1 MKNILVVITLACA
14 TLFLT
19 QCKKE
24 IVEQQGGG
32 GSGEMIEVSLNVDN
46 SGGSKTEISTSG
58 IVSWEIGDVLHVV
71 GEADGYLGDISAQ
84 NTGASAYFIGSI
96 AKPTATQDLHF
107 YYTGSQ
113 EFTLT
118 SNTYFTYN
126 ISQQTGKLADI
137 AEHLHLMH
145 GEINDVTAGTTN
157 LGTITMTSMMSIVK
171 LQFGMAAETKETL
184 GDKVM
189 CTGGFSAIKFN
200 VKSGSFDSE
209 GRVRYR
215 KNIYLDNVTTAVDGI
230 YYMAVTPGAQTL
242 EFSQGI
248 MGKSLECP
256 DGGFAANTFYSNV
269 KSVELGELPY
279 LPAIFTIN
287 NGSDGEQWTEDDTQ
301 VKFSKGNLQYLGN
314 EDGTGTW
321 RFATNQYDF
330 IGYADNSLDAPTRGN
345 VADVSNYAFL
355 NYGSG
360 YDETLENP
368 SQTEQTGIAN
378 DKKSARDLFGWGCT
392 GFVDTRDNNSGN
404 QKHFMP
410 YSTYD
415 KVNTDNQHL
424 QCFYGPDYA
433 AKPRNSLSVEHKSD
447 WGCIETLP
455 GNSAVKK
462 IWKTMSSDEWGWLMG
477 PSKKD
482 AVAGTDCRKSST
494 LECKNGV
501 KVENARFAFVK
512 VNDVN
517 GVFIFP
523 DNFSWPDDVDKRIIR
538 THVNYTSSTP
548 STGNIWTAVAS
559 FDVVEFGKLEKAGVV
574 FLPASGCR
582 LGKYLINLQQQYCI
596 YNSST
601 PSGSDVKNRFTL
613 KSGCVI
619 SGVTHLNNN
628 GTFSQYACSVRLVNE
643 AQK

>member
-1 MKNILVVITLACA
+1 MKNILMVITLACA

-84 NTGASAYFIGSI
+84 NPGASAYFTGSI

-118 SNTYFTYN
+118 SNTYFTYD

-230 YYMAVTPGAQTL
+230 YYMAVTPGTQTL
-242 EFSQGI
+242 EFSQGLV
-248 MGKSLECP
+248 GKSLECP

-279 LPAIFTIN
+279 LPAIFTVN
-287 NGSDGEQWTEDDTQ
+287 NGNDGIQGTDDDTQ
-301 VKFSKGNLQYLGN
+301 IKFSKGNLQYLGDLSGGEN
-314 EDGTGTW
+314 GTW
-321 RFATNQYDF
+321 RFAKKQYDY
-330 IGYADNSLDAPTRGN
+330 IGYANNSLTVTTRGN
-345 VADVSNYAFL
+345 VDDVNGYSFL

-368 SQTEQTGIAN
+368 NPTVQAELAN
-378 DKKSARDLFGWGCT
+378 DKKTARDLFGWGCT

-404 QKHFMP
+404 QKHFM
-410 YSTYD
+410 T
-415 KVNTDNQHL
+415 
-424 QCFYGPDYA
+424 
-433 AKPRNSLSVEHKSD
+433 
-447 WGCIETLP
+447 
-455 GNSAVKK
+455 
-462 IWKTMSSDEWGWLMG
+462 
-477 PSKKD
+477 
-482 AVAGTDCRKSST
+482 
-494 LECKNGV
+494 
-501 KVENARFAFVK
+501 
-512 VNDVN
+512 
-517 GVFIFP
+517 
-523 DNFSWPDDVDKRIIR
+523 
-538 THVNYTSSTP
+538 
-548 STGNIWTAVAS
+548 
-559 FDVVEFGKLEKAGVV
+559 
-574 FLPASGCR
+574 
-582 LGKYLINLQQQYCI
+582 
-596 YNSST
+596 
-601 PSGSDVKNRFTL
+601 
-613 KSGCVI
+613 
-619 SGVTHLNNN
+619 
-628 GTFSQYACSVRLVNE
+628 
-643 AQK
+643 